1 MRLTIKPLKRILKS
15 IKFDYAKEY
24 NSLLAFAAKSDYS
37 IVLNPLRIREGFKT
51 LYAFGNRKFVQGN
64 VGNAFEETAKLQESA
79 DTIFGYFSY
88 DLKNEIESLNSAN
101 ADLTLFPDYF
111 FFQPRLIAR
120 VLENELLLEY
130 FEEDEAF
137 VQNFIQ
143 CVIEICQ
150 LTDEATSSS
159 NSISLKSR
167 LSKEEYIAKVNQL
180 KKHIHRGD
188 IYEVNFCQ
196 EFYAENAM
204 LNPLE
209 VFQKLLKKS
218 STPFSSFLK
227 MQDKFLLCA
236 SPERFLKKEGAR
248 VISQPIK
255 GTAKRGANEE
265 EDDNLKKTL
274 FESAKERS
282 ENVMIVDLVRND
294 LSTIAKDG
302 TVKVEELFK
311 VYSFPQWHQMI
322 STISCEVDSSIS
334 SLQIIKKC
342 FPMGSMTGAPK
353 VSAMQLI
360 EENESVKRGIFS
372 GAVGYIDHENNFDFN
387 VVIRSLVY
395 NAKTKYLSLSVGS
408 AITAHCDAEQEYEEC
423 LLKAAVL
430 KEVLR

>member
-1 MRLTIKPLKRILKS
+1 MRLSKEPLKRMLKS

-24 NSLLAFAAKSDYS
+24 KSLLAFAAKSHYS
-37 IVLNPLRIREGFKT
+37 LVLNPLRIREGFKT
-51 LYAFGNRKFVQGN
+51 LYAFGNKKWVKGN
-64 VGNAFEETAKLQESA
+64 TGNAFSEIEKLKAQC
-79 DTIFGYFSY
+79 DQIFGYFSY
-88 DLKNEIESLNSAN
+88 DLKNEIEVLSSKNTDSN
-101 ADLTLFPDYF
+101 LFSDYF
-111 FFQPRLIAR
+111 FFQPQLIVR
-120 VLENELLLEY
+120 EIENELLLEY
-130 FEEDEAF
+130 FEEDDLYA
-137 VQNFIQ
+137 QNFIQ
-143 CVIEICQ
+143 EI
-150 LTDEATSSS
+150 TKNVDSISTS

-180 KKHIHRGD
+180 KKNIHRGD

-196 EFYAENAM
+196 EFYAENVVI
-204 LNPLE
+204 NPLE

-227 MQDKFLLCA
+227 MQDKFLLSA
-236 SPERFLKKEGAR
+236 SPERFLKKEGTR

-265 EDDNLKKTL
+265 EDEKLKKTL

-294 LSTIAKDG
+294 LSTIAKNG
-302 TVKVEELFK
+302 SVKVEELFK

-322 STISCEVDSSIS
+322 STISCEVGENIS

-360 EENESVKRGIFS
+360 EENESMKRGIFS

-395 NAKTKYLSLSVGS
+395 NAKTKYLSLCVGS
-408 AITAHCDAEQEYEEC
+408 AITAHCDAQQEYEEC

-430 KEVLR
+430 KEVLQ

>member
-1 MRLTIKPLKRILKS
+1 LNRIFKS
-15 IKFDYAKEY
+15 IKFDYAKGY

-51 LYAFGNRKFVQGN
+51 LYAFGNRKIVLGN
-64 VGNAFEETAKLQESA
+64 VGNAFEEIGKLQESA

-88 DLKNEIESLNSAN
+88 DLKNEIETLSSAN
-101 ADLTLFPDYF
+101 TDFTHFPDYF
-111 FFQPRLIAR
+111 FFQPRLI
-120 VLENELLLEY
+120 VEKIDDELLLEY
-130 FEEDEAF
+130 FEEDELYA
-137 VQNFIQ
+137 QNFIE
-143 CVIEICQ
+143 EISKKV
-150 LTDEATSSS
+150 EGNSSS

-196 EFYAENAM
+196 EFYAENVEI
-204 LNPLE
+204 NPLE
-209 VFQKLLKKS
+209 VYQKLLKKS

-227 MQDKFLLCA
+227 MQDKFLLSA
-236 SPERFLKKEGAR
+236 SPERFIKKEGSR

-265 EDDNLKKTL
+265 EDEKLKKTL

-302 TVKVEELFK
+302 SVKVDELFK

-322 STISCEVDSSIS
+322 STISCEVDESIS

-353 VSAMQLI
+353 VSAMRLI
-360 EENESVKRGIFS
+360 EENESMKRGVFS
-372 GAVGYIDHENNFDFN
+372 GALGYIEDVPYTGYTNFDFN
-387 VVIRSLVY
+387 VVIRSIAY
-395 NAKTKYLSLSVGS
+395 NAENKYLSVCVGS

-430 KEVLR
+430 KEVLQ